1 MKARC
6 YLKGWLGNV
15 TEKEFMSP
23 AQINPETQ
31 RGQSPASRMQERKKA
46 KEGPEKEVRKKRGT
60 GKGPSH

>member
-1 MKARC
+1 M
-6 YLKGWLGNV
+6 GNV

-23 AQINPETQ
+23 AQLNPETQ
-31 RGQSPASRMQERKKA
+31 RGQAPGSRMQERKKA